1 MTAPACRKGLR
12 RKNGRKANFRQVQ
25 TSAARSFGSQ
35 SNPIINTASVRN
47 ARRFPHLTK
56 HLRGHRTCGAF
67 DASSPRESP
76 EIAKRLSGVQR
87 WRPRRKLDPGHPP
100 TRIPGARK
108 EKKKRSPLAPER
120 GRGLERPICDWPRER
135 VRGRISE

>member
-47 ARRFPHLTK
+47 ARRFPHLYNPPRSQD
-56 HLRGHRTCGAF
+56 LRSFRRMSPPSPT
-67 DASSPRESP
+67 DSPRKSRSDYP
-76 EIAKRLSGVQR
+76 G
-87 WRPRRKLDPGHPP
+87 PRDGDHVADW
-100 TRIPGARK
+100 IPDIR
-108 EKKKRSPLAPER
+108 
-120 GRGLERPICDWPRER
+120 
-135 VRGRISE
+135 